1 MDYKVQSRFFD
12 PITNTTKVAI
22 KQDFPYRVFE
32 EILSNNRTE
41 EDEATLVEAVLN
53 IVRMELD
60 PSGAVVKL
68 KKELDK
74 SIEANNDAITQIKV
88 LETDNQSK
96 TIQIQNIKNVAD
108 WAVLVAVTDTD
119 NPIDPTLY
127 ARGLELVDLGE
138 VGKKYKSHDIFAV
151 SNPNHVAKY
160 GEGNRVLVQV
170 NQDFTYNGES
180 VEELE
185 GKLSQDGKLAVWK
198 WEMPKEHKPE
208 QPSRVLGTQPVAQ
221 PGS

>member
-32 EILSNNRTE
+32 EILSNKRTE
-41 EDEATLVEAVLN
+41 EDENTLVEAVLN

-60 PSGAVVKL
+60 PSGAVVNL

-74 SIEANNDAITQIKV
+74 SIEANNDAIKQIKV
-88 LETDNQSK
+88 LETYNQAK

-138 VGKKYKSHDIFAV
+138 VGKKYKAHDIFAV

-208 QPSRVLGTQPVAQ
+208 QPSRVLGNQPIAQ

>member
-32 EILSNNRTE
+32 EILLNNRIE

-60 PSGAVVKL
+60 PSGAVVNL

-74 SIEANNDAITQIKV
+74 SIEANNDAIKQIKG
-88 LETDNQSK
+88 LETDNQAK
-96 TIQIQNIKNVAD
+96 TVQIQNIKNVAD

-127 ARGLELVDLGE
+127 ARGLELVELGV
-138 VGKKYKSHDIFAV
+138 VGKKYKAHDIFAV

-160 GEGNRVLVQV
+160 DEGNRVLVQV

-198 WEMPKEHKPE
+198 WEMPKANKPE
-208 QPSRVLGTQPVAQ
+208 QPSV
-221 PGS
+221 

>member
-32 EILSNNRTE
+32 EILSNNRIE

-60 PSGAVVKL
+60 PSGAVVNL

-74 SIEANNDAITQIKV
+74 SIEANNNAIKQIKV
-88 LETDNQSK
+88 LETYNQAK

-138 VGKKYKSHDIFAV
+138 VGKKYKAHDIFAV
-151 SNPNHVAKY
+151 TNPNHVAKY

-208 QPSRVLGTQPVAQ
+208 QPSRVLGNQPIAQ

>member
-41 EDEATLVEAVLN
+41 EDENTLVEAVLN

-60 PSGAVVKL
+60 PSGAVVNL

-74 SIEANNDAITQIKV
+74 SIEANNDAIKQIKV
-88 LETDNQSK
+88 LETYNQAK
-96 TIQIQNIKNVAD
+96 TIQFQNIKNVAD

-138 VGKKYKSHDIFAV
+138 VGKKYKAHDIFAV

-208 QPSRVLGTQPVAQ
+208 QPSRVLGNQPIAQ

>member
-1 MDYKVQSRFFD
+1 MDY
-12 PITNTTKVAI
+12 KVAI

-41 EDEATLVEAVLN
+41 EDEVTLVEAVLN

-60 PSGAVVKL
+60 PSGAVVNL

-74 SIEANNDAITQIKV
+74 SIEANNDAIKQIKV

-108 WAVLVAVTDTD
+108 WAVLVAVTNTD

-127 ARGLELVDLGE
+127 ARGLELVEIGV
-138 VGKKYKSHDIFAV
+138 VGKKYKAHDIFAV

-170 NQDFTYNGES
+170 NQDLTYNGET
-180 VEELE
+180 VEDLE

-198 WEMPKEHKPE
+198 WEMPKDNKPE
-208 QPSRVLGTQPVAQ
+208 QPSV
-221 PGS
+221 

>member
-41 EDEATLVEAVLN
+41 EDEVTLVEAVLN

-60 PSGAVVKL
+60 PSGAVVNL

-74 SIEANNDAITQIKV
+74 SIEANNDAIKQIKG

-127 ARGLELVDLGE
+127 ARGLELVELGE
-138 VGKKYKSHDIFAV
+138 VGKKYKAHDIFAV

-198 WEMPKEHKPE
+198 WEVPKKNKPE
-208 QPSRVLGTQPVAQ
+208 KPSV
-221 PGS
+221 

>member
-41 EDEATLVEAVLN
+41 EDETTLVEAVLN

-60 PSGAVVKL
+60 PSGAVVTL

-74 SIEANNDAITQIKV
+74 SIEANNNAIKQIKV
-88 LETDNQSK
+88 LETDNQAK

-127 ARGLELVDLGE
+127 ARGLELVELGV
-138 VGKKYKSHDIFAV
+138 VGKKYKAHDIFAV
-151 SNPNHVAKY
+151 TNPSHVAKY

-170 NQDFTYNGES
+170 NQDFKYNGES

-198 WEMPKEHKPE
+198 WEMPKEHKPD
-208 QPSRVLGTQPVAQ
+208 QPSV
-221 PGS
+221 

>member
-41 EDEATLVEAVLN
+41 EDEVTLVEAVLN

-60 PSGAVVKL
+60 PSGAVVNL

-74 SIEANNDAITQIKV
+74 SIEANNDAIKQIKV
-88 LETDNQSK
+88 LETDNQAK

-108 WAVLVAVTDTD
+108 WAVLVAVTNTD

-127 ARGLELVDLGE
+127 ARGLELVELGG
-138 VGKKYKSHDIFAV
+138 VGKKYKAHDIFAV

-198 WEMPKEHKPE
+198 WEMPKENKPE
-208 QPSRVLGTQPVAQ
+208 QPSV
-221 PGS
+221 

>member
-32 EILSNNRTE
+32 EILSNNRIE

-74 SIEANNDAITQIKV
+74 SIEANNNAIKQIKV
-88 LETDNQSK
+88 LETDNQAK

-108 WAVLVAVTDTD
+108 WAVLVAVTNTD
-119 NPIDPTLY
+119 NSIDPTLY
-127 ARGLELVDLGE
+127 ARGLELVEIGV
-138 VGKKYKSHDIFAV
+138 VGKKYKAHDIFAV

-170 NQDFTYNGES
+170 NQDLTYNGET
-180 VEELE
+180 VEDLE

-198 WEMPKEHKPE
+198 WEMPKDNKSE
-208 QPSRVLGTQPVAQ
+208 QPSV
-221 PGS
+221 

>member
-32 EILSNNRTE
+32 EILSNNRME

-60 PSGAVVKL
+60 PSGAVVNL

-74 SIEANNDAITQIKV
+74 SIEANNNAIKQIKV

-127 ARGLELVDLGE
+127 ARGLELVELGE
-138 VGKKYKSHDIFAV
+138 VGKKYKAHDIFAV

-180 VEELE
+180 VEDLE

-208 QPSRVLGTQPVAQ
+208 QPSV
-221 PGS
+221 

>member
-41 EDEATLVEAVLN
+41 EDENTLVEAVLN

-60 PSGAVVKL
+60 PSGAVVNL

-74 SIEANNDAITQIKV
+74 SIEANNDAIKQIKV
-88 LETDNQSK
+88 LETYNQAK

-138 VGKKYKSHDIFAV
+138 VGKKYKAHDIFAV

-208 QPSRVLGTQPVAQ
+208 QPSRVLGNQPIAQ

>member
-32 EILSNNRTE
+32 EILSNNRME

-60 PSGAVVKL
+60 PSGAVVNL

-74 SIEANNDAITQIKV
+74 SIEANNDAIKQIKV

-127 ARGLELVDLGE
+127 ARGLELVELGE
-138 VGKKYKSHDIFAV
+138 VGKKYKAHDIFAV

-180 VEELE
+180 VQDLE

-198 WEMPKEHKPE
+198 WEMPKANKPE
-208 QPSRVLGTQPVAQ
+208 QPSV
-221 PGS
+221 

>member
-74 SIEANNDAITQIKV
+74 SIEANNDAIKQIKV

-208 QPSRVLGTQPVAQ
+208 QPSRVLVTQPVAQ

>member
-41 EDEATLVEAVLN
+41 EDEVTLVEAVLN

-60 PSGAVVKL
+60 PSGAVVNL

-74 SIEANNDAITQIKV
+74 SIEANNDAIKQIKV

-108 WAVLVAVTDTD
+108 WAVLVAVTNTD

-127 ARGLELVDLGE
+127 ARGLELVEIGV
-138 VGKKYKSHDIFAV
+138 VGKKYKAHDIFAV

-170 NQDFTYNGES
+170 NQDLTYNGET
-180 VEELE
+180 VEDLE

-198 WEMPKEHKPE
+198 WEMPKDNKPE
-208 QPSRVLGTQPVAQ
+208 QPSV
-221 PGS
+221 

>member
-1 MDYKVQSRFFD
+1 MDYKAQSRFFD

-60 PSGAVVKL
+60 PSGAIVAL

-74 SIEANNDAITQIKV
+74 SIEANNNAIKQIKV
-88 LETDNQSK
+88 LETNNQAK

-138 VGKKYKSHDIFAV
+138 VGKKYKAHDIFAV

-208 QPSRVLGTQPVAQ
+208 QPSV
-221 PGS
+221 

>member
-74 SIEANNDAITQIKV
+74 SIEANNDAIKQIKV

-138 VGKKYKSHDIFAV
+138 VGEKYKSHDIFAV

>member
-41 EDEATLVEAVLN
+41 EDENTLVEAVLN

-60 PSGAVVKL
+60 PSGAIVAL

-74 SIEANNDAITQIKV
+74 SIEANNNAIKQIKV
-88 LETDNQSK
+88 LETNNQAK

-138 VGKKYKSHDIFAV
+138 VGKKYKAHDIFAV

-198 WEMPKEHKPE
+198 WEMPKEHKPD
-208 QPSRVLGTQPVAQ
+208 QPSV
-221 PGS
+221 

>member
-74 SIEANNDAITQIKV
+74 SIEANNDAIKQIKV

>member
-41 EDEATLVEAVLN
+41 EDEVTLVEAVLN

-60 PSGAVVKL
+60 PSGAVVNL

-74 SIEANNDAITQIKV
+74 SIEANNDAIKQIKG

-127 ARGLELVDLGE
+127 ARGLELVELGE
-138 VGKKYKSHDIFAV
+138 VGKKYKAHDIFAV

-160 GEGNRVLVQV
+160 GEGNRVLVQD

-198 WEMPKEHKPE
+198 WEVPKKNKPE
-208 QPSRVLGTQPVAQ
+208 KPSV
-221 PGS
+221 

>member
-32 EILSNNRTE
+32 EILSNNRME

-60 PSGAVVKL
+60 PSGAVVNL

-74 SIEANNDAITQIKV
+74 AIEANNDAIKQIKG
-88 LETDNQSK
+88 LEKDNQAK

-127 ARGLELVDLGE
+127 ARGLELVELGE

-151 SNPNHVAKY
+151 RNPNHVAKY

-208 QPSRVLGTQPVAQ
+208 QPSV
-221 PGS
+221 